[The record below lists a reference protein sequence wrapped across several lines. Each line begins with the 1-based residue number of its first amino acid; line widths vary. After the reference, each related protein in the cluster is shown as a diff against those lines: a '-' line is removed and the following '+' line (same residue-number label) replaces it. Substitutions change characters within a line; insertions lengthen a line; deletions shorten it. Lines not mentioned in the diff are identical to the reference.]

1 MKETVKLK
9 IWRFDPQKENHGHW
23 QEFEIPYKIGM
34 RALDA
39 LWYIYENIDSTLAF
53 RFGCR
58 AGQCGSC
65 AMMING
71 KPELAC
77 KTELLPEKEYTLEPL
92 QTFAITKD
100 LAVDFAEP
108 FEKMKEIHP
117 DFVKTHEGVQVFTM
131 DEIKD
136 LLEYHKCIECYNCIA
151 ACPSVAESWNE
162 FVGPTYMRKYAQVQF
177 DPRNTKDVFENALS
191 DGLFR
196 CTTCKACVEACP
208 KDIDLAHK
216 AIEKLRS
223 IVVKQGLG
231 PLEGQKEFIERIR
244 SYGKAVTIEKQPLIG
259 KNGQFGEYIGEGEP
273 VIFFTGCMMDLRLQ
287 KIGKDLIDVLN
298 KLGYQVVIPQDQVC
312 CGSPAIRS
320 GDFDLGI
327 RQLKKNVEILER
339 YGIKDVIVGCPGCG
353 ITLKDD
359 YTRWAKEI
367 LKRPLKFKTYDFNEF
382 IHQKV
387 MKLPTETPLK
397 LKVTY
402 HDPCH
407 LNRGQGIV
415 QEPRDLIEYTGS
427 EIIEMKEADRCC
439 GAGGGVRAGIRD
451 FSRLIA
457 SRKAQWIKETQAE
470 AVVTPC
476 PFCIF
481 QLKELVK
488 NKGIDMDILHTAT
501 LLNRLLKRPIKK
513 SQIVDE

>member
-1 MKETVKLK
+1 MNQTIELK
-9 IWRFDPQKENHGHW
+9 IWRFDPQKEANGHW
-23 QEFEIPYKIGM
+23 QDFEIPYKIGM

-39 LWYIYENIDSTLAF
+39 LWFIYENIDSTLAF

-65 AMMING
+65 AIMING

-77 KTELLPEKEYTLEPL
+77 KIELLPEKEYKLEPL
-92 QTFAITKD
+92 PTFAITKD
-100 LAVDFAEP
+100 LAVDFSEP
-108 FEKMKEIHP
+108 FEKMKEIQS
-117 DFVKTHEGVQVFTM
+117 DFVKAPEGVQNFTM

-151 ACPSVAESWNE
+151 ACPSVAEGWNE
-162 FVGPTYMRKYAQVQF
+162 FIGPTYIRKYAQVQL
-177 DPRNTKDVFENALS
+177 DPRNTKDVFEKALS
-191 DGLFR
+191 EGLFR

-223 IVVKQGLG
+223 VVVKHGLG

-259 KNGQFGEYIGEGEP
+259 KNGQFGEYVGEGEP

-327 RQLKKNVEILER
+327 RQFKKNVEILER
-339 YGIKDVIVGCPGCG
+339 YGIKNVIVGCPGCG

-359 YTRWAKEI
+359 YARWAKEI
-367 LKRPLKFKTYDFNEF
+367 LKRPLKFSTYDFNEF

-387 MKLPTETPLK
+387 MKSPIETSLD

-407 LNRGQGIV
+407 LGRGQGIK
-415 QEPRDLIEYTGS
+415 QEPRDLIKQTGS
-427 EIIEMKEADRCC
+427 EIVEMKEADRCC

-457 SRKAQWIKETQAE
+457 SRKTQWIKETQAE

-488 NKGIDMDILHTAT
+488 NTGIDMDIVHTAT
-501 LLNRLLKRPIKK
+501 LLNRLLKHPAK
-513 SQIVDE
+513 